1 LPRNL
6 LTPRDEQD
14 VLVRSLVTAD
24 AVPNP
29 TRMRAWETLIRH
41 AREAKLLGTV
51 EVRLAERNQLA
62 EVPPAALAHLR
73 AGRLLASAQDA
84 AIRRELREIADAL
97 QGIDTK
103 IVLLKGAAYLAA
115 GLPCAAGRLFSDV
128 DILVPKPDLP
138 RVEAS
143 LMLAGYATTHHH
155 PYDQRYY
162 RTWMH
167 ELPPMQHVKR
177 GTVID
182 VHHTIVPP
190 TSGTRLNAAALFD
203 AAIQLPNTPPYFVL
217 APADMVLHSATHLF
231 NNEDMA
237 HALRD
242 LTDIDQLL
250 RQFAQDSRFWT
261 ALAQRAGELDLWRPL
276 YYALRCASGV
286 LETPVPN
293 DVIIRATRKAR
304 DTPSSRLTHRL
315 LRHALRPSVINP
327 ATLWA
332 RRLLYIRGHW
342 LKMPLPLLAWHLTIK
357 AFRRKEE
364 PA

>member
-1 LPRNL
+1 MRAF
-6 LTPRDEQD
+6 
-14 VLVRSLVTAD
+14 VTSD
-24 AVPNP
+24 AVPEP
-29 TRMRAWETLIRH
+29 TQLRAWEALIRH

-51 EVRLAERNQLA
+51 EERLGERKQLA
-62 EVPPAALAHLR
+62 DVPPAALAHLR

-97 QGIDTK
+97 QGLDTK
-103 IVLLKGAAYLAA
+103 VVLLKGAAYLAA
-115 GLPCAAGRLFSDV
+115 GLPCARGRLFSDV
-128 DILVPKPDLP
+128 DILVPKTDLP
-138 RVEAS
+138 RVEAA

-190 TSGTRLNAAALFD
+190 TSGTLLNAAMLFD
-203 AAIQLPNTPPYFVL
+203 AAIQLPNAPPYFVL

-250 RQFAQDSRFWT
+250 RQFAQDSRFWMN
-261 ALAQRAGELDLWRPL
+261 LRQRAAELDLWRPL
-276 YYALRCASGV
+276 YYALRCARGV
-286 LETPVPN
+286 LETPVPD
-293 DVIIRATRKAR
+293 DVMNTATRQAR
-304 DTPSSRLTHRL
+304 DTSASRLTHRL
-315 LRHALRPSVINP
+315 LRHALRPSVVYP

-332 RRLLYIRGHW
+332 RRLLYVRGHW
-342 LKMPLPLLAWHLTIK
+342 LKMPLPLLAWHLTVK
-357 AFRRKEE
+357 AFRRKEQ